1 MIRGLAVLAL
11 LVAGFVMSSPPA
23 GAQSL
28 IALKVGTLPTD
39 GCSVIF
45 YANELGYF
53 QKNGLDVDIETMSS
67 GPAIAAAVAG
77 GALDVGVA
85 NVATVAQAR
94 LHGLPLRY
102 IAPSSMA
109 EPSTMTDIVLV
120 AADSTIRTGADLN
133 NKTIAINGLKDLQQI
148 TAMAWVDKHGGDSKT
163 LHFLELPIP
172 LMAAAVE
179 AHRADAALD
188 VEPFVSGA
196 RAQGQ
201 GKVIG
206 DVLDGVAPRFMV
218 VGWFALDPWI
228 TAHADAAARF
238 ATALRQAA
246 AWANAHHA
254 ESAAILVR
262 NTKIPA
268 SAIDTMARAQFGLSL
283 DPAMIRPIVDAAV
296 KYGVLDR
303 PVDVNDLIWHQ

>member
-1 MIRGLAVLAL
+1 MFRVYAALGVLAL
-11 LVAGFVMSSPPA
+11 ALAARPYAASAQTLVA
-23 GAQSL
+23 
-28 IALKVGTLPTD
+28 IKVGTLPTD

-45 YANELGYF
+45 YAKELGFF
-53 QKNGLDVDIETMSS
+53 QKNGLDVDIQTMPS
-67 GPAIAAAVAG
+67 GPAIAAAIAG

-109 EPSTMTDIVLV
+109 EPATMTDVVLV
-120 AADSTIRTGADLN
+120 AADSTIRTGVDLDG
-133 NKTIAINGLKDLQQI
+133 KVVAINGLKDLQQI

-163 LHFLELPIP
+163 LHFVELPIP
-172 LMAAAVE
+172 QMAAAVE

-196 RAQGQ
+196 RAEGQ
-201 GKVIG
+201 GKIIG
-206 DVLDGVAPRFMV
+206 DVLDGIAPRFMV

-228 TAHADAAARF
+228 AAHNDATMRF
-238 ATALRQAA
+238 ALAMRQAA
-246 AWANAHHA
+246 AWANTHHK

-268 SAIDTMARAQFGLSL
+268 SAADTMARAQFGLSL

-303 PVDVNDLIWHQ
+303 PVDVNDLIWHP

>member
-1 MIRGLAVLAL
+1 MIRGLAVLAIL
-11 LVAGFVMSSPPA
+11 IAGFVMQAPPA
-23 GAQSL
+23 GAQTL
-28 IALKVGTLPTD
+28 IAVKVGTLPTD

-45 YANELGYF
+45 YAKELGFF
-53 QKNGLDVDIETMSS
+53 QKNGLDVDIQTMAS

-120 AADSTIRTGADLN
+120 ATDSTIRTGADLN

-148 TAMAWVDKHGGDSKT
+148 TASAWVDKHGGDSKT
-163 LHFLELPIP
+163 LHFIELPIP
-172 LMAAAVE
+172 QMAAAVE

-201 GKVIG
+201 GKIIG

-228 TAHADAAARF
+228 SAHADAAARF
-238 ATALRQAA
+238 AAALRQAA

-268 SAIDTMARAQFGLSL
+268 SAIDTMARAQFGLTL

-303 PVDVNDLIWHQ
+303 PVDVNDLIWHP

>member
-1 MIRGLAVLAL
+1 MIRSLAVLAL
-11 LVAGFVMSSPPA
+11 LVAGVVMSTPPA

-28 IALKVGTLPTD
+28 IAVKVGTLPTD

-45 YANELGYF
+45 YAKELGFF
-53 QKNGLDVDIETMSS
+53 QKNGLDVDIQTMPS

-163 LHFLELPIP
+163 LHFLEIPIP
-172 LMAAAVE
+172 QMAAAVE

-218 VGWFALDPWI
+218 VGWFALGPWI
-228 TAHADAAARF
+228 TAHADTAARF

-246 AWANAHHA
+246 GWANAHHT

-268 SAIDTMARAQFGLSL
+268 SAIDTMARAQFGLTL

>member
-1 MIRGLAVLAL
+1 MIRLLAIATILAVTGAL
-11 LVAGFVMSSPPA
+11 PPSA
-23 GAQSL
+23 GAQTL
-28 IALKVGTLPTD
+28 IPVNVGTLPTD

-45 YANELGYF
+45 YAKELGYF
-53 QKNGLDVDIETMSS
+53 QKAGLDVTIATMPS

-77 GALDVGVA
+77 GSLDIGVA

-94 LHGLPLRY
+94 LRGLPLRY
-102 IAPSSMA
+102 IAPSSIA
-109 EPSTMTDIVLV
+109 APETMTDVVMV

-133 NKTIAINGLKDLQQI
+133 NKVVAINGLKDLQQI
-148 TAMAWVDKHGGDSKT
+148 TASAWVDKHGGDAKT
-163 LHFLELPIP
+163 LHFVELPIP
-172 LMAAAVE
+172 QMAAALE

-206 DVLDGVAPRFMV
+206 DVLDGVGPRYMV
-218 VGWFALDPWI
+218 VGWLAMDPWI
-228 TAHADAAARF
+228 AAHPDTVTRF
-238 ATALRQAA
+238 AAALRQAA
-246 AWANAHHA
+246 VWANAHHT

-262 NTKIPA
+262 NTKVPA
-268 SAIDTMARAQFGLSL
+268 AVADTMARAQFGLTL
-283 DPAMIRPIVDAAV
+283 DPALIRPIVDAAV

-303 PVDVNDLIWHQ
+303 PVDVGDLIWKP

>member
-1 MIRGLAVLAL
+1 VTGA
-11 LVAGFVMSSPPA
+11 PPA
-23 GAQSL
+23 GAQAL
-28 IALKVGTLPTD
+28 IAVKVGALPTD

-45 YANELGYF
+45 DAKELGFF
-53 QKNGLDVDIETMSS
+53 QKNGLDVDVQTMPS
-67 GPAIAAAVAG
+67 GPALAAAVAG
-77 GALDVGVA
+77 GALDIGVA
-85 NVATVAQAR
+85 NVATLAQAR
-94 LHGLPLRY
+94 LHGLPLRF

-163 LHFLELPIP
+163 LHFIELPIP
-172 LMAAAVE
+172 QMAAAVE
-179 AHRADAALD
+179 GHRADAALD
-188 VEPFVSGA
+188 VEPFVSAA

-218 VGWFALDPWI
+218 AGWFALDPWI
-228 TAHADAAARF
+228 TAHADTVARF
-238 ATALRQAA
+238 AAALREAA

-254 ESAAILVR
+254 ESAAILAR
-262 NTKIPA
+262 NSKIPA
-268 SAIDTMARAQFGLSL
+268 SVIAAMPRAQFGLSL

-303 PVDVNDLIWHQ
+303 PVDVNDLIWHP

>member
-11 LVAGFVMSSPPA
+11 VVAGVVMSTPPA

-28 IALKVGTLPTD
+28 IAVKVGTLPTD

-45 YANELGYF
+45 YAKELGFF
-53 QKNGLDVDIETMSS
+53 QKNGLDVDIQTMPS

-163 LHFLELPIP
+163 LHFLEIPIP
-172 LMAAAVE
+172 QMAAAVE

-228 TAHADAAARF
+228 TAHADTAARF

-246 AWANAHHA
+246 AWANAHHT

-268 SAIDTMARAQFGLSL
+268 SAIDTMARAQFGLTL

>member
-1 MIRGLAVLAL
+1 
-11 LVAGFVMSSPPA
+11 
-23 GAQSL
+23 
-28 IALKVGTLPTD
+28 
-39 GCSVIF
+39 
-45 YANELGYF
+45 
-53 QKNGLDVDIETMSS
+53 
-67 GPAIAAAVAG
+67 
-77 GALDVGVA
+77 
-85 NVATVAQAR
+85 
-94 LHGLPLRY
+94 
-102 IAPSSMA
+102 
-109 EPSTMTDIVLV
+109 MTDIVLV

-172 LMAAAVE
+172 QMAAAVE

-238 ATALRQAA
+238 ATALR
-246 AWANAHHA
+246 HA

>member
-172 LMAAAVE
+172 QMAAAVE

-238 ATALRQAA
+238 ATALRQPR
-246 AWANAHHA
+246 
-254 ESAAILVR
+254 SSFAIRKSRRRRL
-262 NTKIPA
+262 
-268 SAIDTMARAQFGLSL
+268 
-283 DPAMIRPIVDAAV
+283 IRWPGRSSGSRSI
-296 KYGVLDR
+296 R
-303 PVDVNDLIWHQ
+303 R

>member
-11 LVAGFVMSSPPA
+11 LIAGLVMSSPPA

-45 YANELGYF
+45 YAKELGFF
-53 QKNGLDVDIETMSS
+53 QKNGLDVDIQTMPS

-109 EPSTMTDIVLV
+109 EPSTMTDIVMV
-120 AADSTIRTGADLN
+120 ASDSTIRTGADLN

-172 LMAAAVE
+172 QMAAALE
-179 AHRADAALD
+179 SHRADAALD

-201 GKVIG
+201 GKIIG

-228 TAHADAAARF
+228 SAHPDAASRF
-238 ATALRQAA
+238 AVALRQAA

-268 SAIDTMARAQFGLSL
+268 SAIDTMARAQFGLTL

-303 PVDVNDLIWHQ
+303 PVDVNDLIWHP

>member
-1 MIRGLAVLAL
+1 MIRSLAVLAL
-11 LVAGFVMSSPPA
+11 LVAGVVMSTPPA

-28 IALKVGTLPTD
+28 IAVKVGTLPTD

-45 YANELGYF
+45 YAKELGFF
-53 QKNGLDVDIETMSS
+53 QKNGLDVDIQTMPS

-163 LHFLELPIP
+163 LHFLEIPIP
-172 LMAAAVE
+172 QMAAAVE

-228 TAHADAAARF
+228 TAHADTAARF

-246 AWANAHHA
+246 GWANAHHT

-268 SAIDTMARAQFGLSL
+268 SAIDTMARAQFGLTL

-303 PVDVNDLIWHQ
+303 PVDVNDLIWRQ

>member
-1 MIRGLAVLAL
+1 MLRGLAVLAI
-11 LVAGFVMSSPPA
+11 LVAGFVMSASPA

-28 IALKVGTLPTD
+28 IAVKVGTLPTD

-45 YANELGYF
+45 YAKELGFF
-53 QKNGLDVDIETMSS
+53 QKNGLDVDIQTMSS
-67 GPAIAAAVAG
+67 GPVIAAAVAG

-109 EPSTMTDIVLV
+109 EPATMTDIVMV
-120 AADSTIRTGADLN
+120 ASDSAIRTGADLN

-172 LMAAAVE
+172 QMAAALE

-228 TAHADAAARF
+228 TAHADTAARF
-238 ATALRQAA
+238 AAALREAA

-268 SAIDTMARAQFGLSL
+268 SAIATMARAQFGLAL

-303 PVDVNDLIWHQ
+303 PVDVNDLIWHP

>member
-172 LMAAAVE
+172 QMAAAVE